1 MAHLDKYDRKQLR
14 KISRETYRELEQDK
28 YKNYV
33 DSTRTNLNYSMKGYR
48 SSKEFIDALDDR
60 TQFIIDHDMDGKPPR
75 NDPKYGSWVI
85 TCPEQLQ
92 GDPAK
97 VKKFFELFYDFT
109 GERYGREN
117 LVDCVVHMDET
128 SPHATAYIV
137 PACTS
142 RKSWKKS
149 ISAATVFSLK
159 DMKTFHHD
167 FNKVCEK
174 AFGIPNMIMRA
185 EEEREND
192 PRDLSLKEYKQ
203 EQEQR
208 KQEAEQEATGI
219 KAKAEEQAAKS
230 ISEAETQAARI
241 VEAAEAKAAR
251 IRYEAEDFEHRRMKE
266 ARWNIYFTNNKLAE
280 LRQEAKKIKEDTENG
295 FGKVEDEMI
304 LSLVEEAG
312 QRDALIMQYKRRHP
326 LQDADRVV
334 KAKETAI
341 KQARRLPDIRQI
353 TCVFPVNP
361 DKQGIYMT
369 DEQYDEFEELR
380 INKDNEMD
388 DTCSRL

>member
-14 KISRETYRELEQDK
+14 KIARETYRELEQDK

-33 DSTRTNLNYSMKGYR
+33 DQSRTSQNYSMKGYKT
-48 SSKEFIDALDDR
+48 SKEFIDALDDR
-60 TQFIIDHDMDGKPPR
+60 TQYIVDHDMDGKPPR

-128 SPHATAYIV
+128 SPHATAYVV

-142 RKSWKKS
+142 RKSGKKS

-174 AFGIPNMIMRA
+174 EFGIANLIMRTD
-185 EEEREND
+185 EEREQD
-192 PRDLSLKEYKQ
+192 PRDLSLKDYKQ

-208 KQEAEQEATGI
+208 KQEAEQEAAG
-219 KAKAEEQAAKS
+219 
-230 ISEAETQAARI
+230 I
-241 VEAAEAKAAR
+241 VEAAKEQAAGIVKEAETKAAGIIEKAEEYSKAKNAEISQRITAANERLHGMEEKGKQLAAELKTANGELRR
-251 IRYEAEDFEHRRMKE
+251 IRGE
-266 ARWNIYFTNNKLAE
+266 I
-280 LRQEAKKIKEDTENG
+280 
-295 FGKVEDEMI
+295 
-304 LSLVEEAG
+304 
-312 QRDALIMQYKRRHP
+312 
-326 LQDADRVV
+326 
-334 KAKETAI
+334 ETA
-341 KQARRLPDIRQI
+341 KQAEQGRRLPETPADDPNGKPIGY
-353 TCVFPVNP
+353 TS
-361 DKQGIYMT
+361 DGIPYYSEST
-369 DEQYDEFEELR
+369 SGAGARGYGF
-380 INKDNEMD
+380 
-388 DTCSRL
+388 